1 MSRIVRSTFDTETIR
16 EQIMNDINEEYD
28 NYLRQDVHYHA
39 QNKERIYRNILLVG
53 LSKSGKSTLG
63 HILEDPRYIPKELT
77 LSSISDT
84 EIQCTWNIFA
94 EPNLISLNI
103 IEIPGYMINENSSLS
118 DINRTCIELGIT
130 ELHLVCFCTSLI
142 TGIDGYAIKLFTRFI
157 QHFGEEQIRDNL
169 CFIITQCEMK
179 NEEQRQ
185 SLRDEFLY
193 DTECATL
200 TKNQVDRI
208 YFSGALNP
216 DDYKSANDVLFYQF
230 ETVNNYRKKLLQLIQ
245 SDIKPIH
252 LSSTRPPTHLTKSPL
267 SSISE

>member
-103 IEIPGYMINENSSLS
+103 IEIPGYMINENS
-118 DINRTCIELGIT
+118 R
-130 ELHLVCFCTSLI
+130 
-142 TGIDGYAIKLFTRFI
+142 IDGYAIKLFTRFI

-200 TKNQVDRI
+200 TKNQADRI

-216 DDYKSANDVLFYQF
+216 DD
-230 ETVNNYRKKLLQLIQ
+230 
-245 SDIKPIH
+245 
-252 LSSTRPPTHLTKSPL
+252 
-267 SSISE
+267 